1 MKIIRNKKYNERM
14 KEIDKLE
21 KANDDKIEK
30 LANSTK
36 DIKDLKET
44 NEYFRNVIDECALEI
59 NSLKKE
65 IKSLKSKLTRAKKG
79 YK

>member
-1 MKIIRNKKYNERM
+1 MKILSNKKYNEIM

-44 NEYFRNVIDECALEI
+44 NDYFRNVVDEYALEI
-59 NSLKKE
+59 DSLKKE
-65 IKSLKSKLTRAKKG
+65 LKITKAKLTRAKKG
-79 YK
+79 NK